1 MAGSI
6 KESLI
11 WLSGRLKGESG
22 ERGSVGQ
29 VDAFKK
35 GLHFE
40 FLCSGDLKLQA
51 LIGLNT
57 NTITGFTCVFPDFG
71 APV

>member
-22 ERGSVGQ
+22 EQGSDGE
-29 VDAFKK
+29 VDAFRK
-35 GLHFE
+35 GLRFE
-40 FLCSGDLKLQA
+40 FLCSGDL
-51 LIGLNT
+51 
-57 NTITGFTCVFPDFG
+57 
-71 APV
+71 